1 MKTHTHLI
9 SQCRQLTHLEIPAY
23 KCPESVIFS
32 KYGEEWDFFL
42 PLQLWAA
49 VIVHGLRAHTG
60 WVLCFSSSLPAP

>member
-1 MKTHTHLI
+1 MKTHTHWI

-32 KYGEEWDFFL
+32 ECGAERDLFL

-49 VIVHGLRAHTG
+49 VIVHGLHAHTE
-60 WVLCFSSSLPAP
+60 WVVCFSSSLPAP